1 VSEFI
6 LGRAPFRISFG
17 GGGTDVPPYCWEHG
31 GAVVSM
37 TVNKYACAVLRGLE
51 ERRMVLR
58 SLDLGLSWSSGLG
71 RAEYDGKLEL
81 LKAAVNEFSPERG
94 FELTTYSDLP
104 ASSGM
109 GTSSSL
115 TVALIG
121 CLAEFTGRRMGPGE
135 MAELAY
141 HLEREELGQE
151 GGYQDQ
157 YAAAFGGLNFME
169 FGREGVRV
177 TPLRLPAGTLEA
189 LLDHLLLFSTGEVFL
204 PEEARELAARR
215 RAERRRGIHSEM
227 SRKMGSEEVL
237 RFHRLKEIALGMRD
251 ALLSGDLERFGDLL
265 HLAWEE
271 KKGVSGRITNPEV
284 EALYELARRKGAR
297 GGKLLGA
304 GAVGCLLLFCEPGRK
319 REVVEALSGL
329 GARPLPFLFEPR
341 GVRVWRY
348 ALGSS

>member
-1 VSEFI
+1 MS
-6 LGRAPFRISFG
+6 L
-17 GGGTDVPPYCWEHG
+17 
-31 GAVVSM
+31 
-37 TVNKYACAVLRGLE
+37 TVNKYAYAVLRGLE
-51 ERRMVLR
+51 ERKMVLR
-58 SLDLGLSWSSGLG
+58 SLDLGVTWSSGLG

-81 LKAAVNEFSPERG
+81 LKAAVNEFSPAEG

-121 CLAEFTGRRMGPGE
+121 CLAEFTGRRMEPGE
-135 MAELAY
+135 MAALAY
-141 HLEREELGQE
+141 RLEREELGQE

-177 TPLRLPAGTLEA
+177 TPLRPPSGTLEA
-189 LLDHLLLFSTGEVFL
+189 LQDHLLLFSTGEMFL
-204 PEEARELAARR
+204 PEEVRELAASR

-227 SRKMGSEEVL
+227 GRKMSSEEVH
-237 RFHRLKEIALGMRD
+237 RFHRLKEIAVRMRD
-251 ALLSGDLERFGDLL
+251 ALLSGDLGGFGDLL

-304 GAVGCLLLFCEPGRK
+304 GAVGCLLLFCEPER
-319 REVVEALSGL
+319 RSEVVEALSGL
-329 GARPLPFLFEPR
+329 GARPLPFLFEPK

-348 ALGSS
+348 AG